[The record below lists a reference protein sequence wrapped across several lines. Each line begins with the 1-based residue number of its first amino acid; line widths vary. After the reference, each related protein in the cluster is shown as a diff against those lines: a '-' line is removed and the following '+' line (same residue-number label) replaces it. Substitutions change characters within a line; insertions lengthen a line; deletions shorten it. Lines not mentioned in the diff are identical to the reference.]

1 MRDGALAIDLVDR
14 QELAALLKRYA
25 LGVKTVV
32 VRWPDKNLFDNGR
45 CSTVG
50 VCFKTPAAP
59 PSQERIN
66 PHDPGWARSSSSTV
80 SPLSYTD
87 TVPDEA
93 EITTAV
99 ASVTVVMA
107 SAAA

>member
-1 MRDGALAIDLVDR
+1 MSGLRVVSQSGLIAPEQRNILLLLLEIDNAIT
-14 QELAALLKRYA
+14 
-25 LGVKTVV
+25 LGLPRP
-32 VRWPDKNLFDNGR
+32 VRCAHSP
-45 CSTVG
+45 
-50 VCFKTPAAP
+50 TPHKFA
-59 PSQERIN
+59 
-66 PHDPGWARSSSSTV
+66 GTRSSSSTV
-80 SPLSYTD
+80 SPPSYTV